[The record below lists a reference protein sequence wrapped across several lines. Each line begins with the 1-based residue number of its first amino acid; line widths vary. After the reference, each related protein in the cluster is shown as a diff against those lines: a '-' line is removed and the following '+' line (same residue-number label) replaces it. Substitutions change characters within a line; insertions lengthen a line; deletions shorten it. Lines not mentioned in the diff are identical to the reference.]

1 MFHAPDWEP
10 ANTYDWAIPG
20 ADGEP
25 IHGTTHVP
33 PLERLRP
40 QGVLL
45 ICHGFKGYK
54 DYGLLPHLAEGAAQ
68 RGLVA
73 HRFNFSHSGVT
84 RDYETF
90 ARPELFERDTWSKQM
105 RDLRAVASAVARDE
119 LPGVA
124 LPMVWF
130 GHSRGGVTAL
140 LANVRATV
148 GARPVG
154 LVLAAT
160 PHRACTLSD
169 EDRQTLHREGRLAS
183 PSARTGQT
191 LYIGRQWLKEI
202 EDDPDTHDPERAIA
216 AADVPVLIL
225 HGTADTTV
233 PVRAAN
239 RLRRAAPQWSTLH
252 LIEGASHTFNAP
264 NPLPLT
270 ETAPPATQELIEAT
284 CDFTLRAC
292 RPYL

>member
-1 MFHAPDWEP
+1 MDHQTFEP
-10 ANTYDWAIPG
+10 SNTYDWMITG

-25 IHGTTHVP
+25 IYGTSHVP
-33 PLERLRP
+33 LLEYMRP

-54 DYGLLPHLAEGAAQ
+54 DYGPLPYLAEQAAQ
-68 RGLVA
+68 HGLIA

-84 RDYETF
+84 RRHDTF
-90 ARPELFERDTWSKQM
+90 ARPELFEHDTWRKQVY
-105 RDLRAVASAVARDE
+105 DLRAVTTAVAHDE

-140 LANVRATV
+140 LANVRCTV

-154 LVLAAT
+154 LVVAAT
-160 PHRACTLSD
+160 PNQACTLSED
-169 EDRQTLHREGRLAS
+169 ERQQLHRDGRL
-183 PSARTGQT
+183 PVRSARTGQT
-191 LYIGRQWLKEI
+191 LYVGRRWLE
-202 EDDPDTHDPERAIA
+202 EYEADPDAHDPERAIA
-216 AADVPVLIL
+216 AADVPVLIV
-225 HGTADTTV
+225 HGTADETV
-233 PVRAAN
+233 PVHAAN
-239 RLRRAAPQWSTLH
+239 RLRRAAPPGSSLH

-270 ETAPPATQELIEAT
+270 ATAPTATQEMIDAT
-284 CDFTLRAC
+284 CNFALRVC
-292 RPYL
+292 RPHL